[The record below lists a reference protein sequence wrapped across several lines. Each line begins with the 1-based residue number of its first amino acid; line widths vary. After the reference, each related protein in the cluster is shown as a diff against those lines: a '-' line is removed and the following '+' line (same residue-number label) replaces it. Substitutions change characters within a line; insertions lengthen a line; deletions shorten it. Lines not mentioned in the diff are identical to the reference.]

1 MDVRILELRRNIRD
15 RSARRRDDPP
25 DRQRRSNHE
34 LDRPSGPSVEVHVR
48 RRDNLV
54 SATVPTEGQTQF
66 HYDTNG
72 NLDWMKDPLLNQ
84 TSFQY
89 DPMNQLA
96 GITDSAPTPKTASYT
111 YYPSGFCRPIL
122 TAAGL

>member
-1 MDVRILELRRNIRD
+1 MSKYTYD
-15 RSARRRDDPP
+15 AA
-25 DRQRRSNHE
+25 
-34 LDRPSGPSVEVHVR
+34 
-48 RRDNLV
+48 DNLV

-111 YYPSGFCRPIL
+111 YYPSGLLQTYTDRRGIVTEYHYDALGRPSTIYL
-122 TAAGL
+122 RLAVTSTDDSTTPLISATA